1 MNLTIEY
8 REALMQLFFGVVFV
22 GQLAYRSQVR
32 ELVEAGHAAVTPSG
46 YFLITPTGVEACVT
60 RGWETV
66 LD

>member
-1 MNLTIEY
+1 MKLTIEY

-22 GQLAYRSQVR
+22 SQLAYRSQVR
-32 ELVEAGHAAVTPSG
+32 ELVEAGYAAVTPSG

>member
-1 MNLTIEY
+1 MSLTPDY
-8 REALMQLFFGVVFV
+8 RDPLMQLFFGVVHV

-32 ELVEAGHAAVTPSG
+32 ELVAAGYAAVTPTG
-46 YFLITPTGVEACVT
+46 YFLITPLGVEACVN